1 MRQRVNYSCETCNY
15 TTTKKS
21 SFIDHQ
27 NRKRPCKNTNNGNV
41 TVSTN
46 NTNLESTS
54 CACIDPVVGVSSVCN
69 ADVMHPTGEQQETP
83 TTEQLVCKD
92 CKMSFDQNLKLRI
105 HAVRCK
111 GVHPLECPGCHF
123 RFGSRQSKHTHIKK
137 NSCKKINSEE
147 SNQLALVQQPAA
159 GGALTP
165 VSNAPTTVANI
176 QGNNNTINTNTQN
189 NTNNQT
195 INIYGL
201 GKEDVSYFTEGAQIH
216 KLLSKV
222 LDREKD
228 GVCDLIYLK
237 HFHPDHPE
245 NHNVKKMLKH
255 DEVMHYFDGETWQ
268 RREARVVAQS
278 VLKGVVANLTEMI
291 DELRIYNKRV
301 PKQKA
306 DKFMDGVGE
315 ALEVDFTGDAY
326 DYEYT
331 KTDEEKQRMSEQI
344 VRYINNFIYEKTR
357 EMFPL

>member
-1 MRQRVNYSCETCNY
+1 MQ
-15 TTTKKS
+15 
-21 SFIDHQ
+21 
-27 NRKRPCKNTNNGNV
+27 
-41 TVSTN
+41 
-46 NTNLESTS
+46 
-54 CACIDPVVGVSSVCN
+54 
-69 ADVMHPTGEQQETP
+69 
-83 TTEQLVCKD
+83 TEQTAPVSEQFVCQD
-92 CKMSFDQNLKLRI
+92 CKMEFSKKQNLFI
-105 HAVRCK
+105 HKGFCN
-111 GVHPLECPGCHF
+111 GVHPFECPKCRY
-123 RFGSRQSKHTHIKK
+123 RFATRPAKYKHVKRNK
-137 NSCKKINSEE
+137 CNA
-147 SNQLALVQQPAA
+147 SNQLAIPQQTPNAN
-159 GGALTP
+159 ALAP
-165 VSNAPTTVANI
+165 VSTAPTTVANI
-176 QGNNNTINTNTQN
+176 QGNNNTINNNNNTQN
-189 NTNNQT
+189 NTTQNNQT

-201 GKEDVSYFTEGAQIH
+201 GKEDVSYFAEGAQIH

-301 PKQKA
+301 PKKKA

-357 EMFPL
+357 EMFAL